1 MTEGLPDTVRMRRLW
16 LAVAMG
22 VLFWWLARRLPF
34 DGDAQPAAAAAVL
47 GVTALTITCWLTLAL
62 PIGAAS
68 LLPVALLPLLGAVP
82 METIVRAYGH
92 PILWLFGGGFVLA
105 QAIERWGLHRRL
117 ALRVVGIVGP
127 HPRRL
132 VLGVFLCATGISLWI
147 SNTSVALMLLPIGWA
162 IVDRTTAGGQLTPA
176 AARNF
181 GACVM
186 LAIAYGASVGGMGT
200 PIGTAPNAL
209 FFINYQSL
217 VQQGAPPVTFLQWMV
232 AFVPY
237 VVALAVVFSV
247 LLTTV
252 VLPLPRGRLAGG
264 DSMLQEAKALGPMT
278 VAERR
283 VAWLFGTAIV
293 LWVTRADARLA
304 EDFVVRGWA
313 YWLRPAGARGE
324 FVPDGVVAVAVAI
337 AAFVIPAGGD
347 AGAGKRLMD
356 WETARKL
363 PFDILFLLGGSMAL
377 ADAFEPTGLS
387 RSFGALLAPL
397 VGHVHPLLLITVLCA
412 AILLLSEVASNTA
425 IAALFLPILKQG
437 AIAAHLDPRLLLL
450 PATLAASCGF
460 MLPIATPPNTIVFAT
475 GRIGIGQMLRA
486 GLVLD
491 VLAIAMLVLVFWFWA
506 LPCLGVDPEVAPPWL
521 R

>member
-1 MTEGLPDTVRMRRLW
+1 VSEGLPDTVRARWLW
-16 LAVAMG
+16 FAIAIG
-22 VLFWWLARRLPF
+22 VLCWWLGGRLPF
-34 DGDAQPAAAAAVL
+34 DADARPAAAAAVL
-47 GVTALTITCWLTLAL
+47 GVTALTITCWLTMAL

-68 LLPVALLPLLGAVP
+68 LLPVALLPLFGAVP
-82 METIVRAYGH
+82 METIVRGYGH

-127 HPRRL
+127 HPRRI

-162 IVDRTTAGGQLTPA
+162 IVDRTIAGGQLSPA

-181 GACVM
+181 GAAVM
-186 LAIAYGASVGGMGT
+186 LAIAYGASIGGMGT

-217 VQQGAPPVTFLQWMV
+217 VQQGAPPVTFLQWMI

-237 VVALAVVFSV
+237 VLVLTVVFSV
-247 LLTTV
+247 LLTAV

-264 DSMLQEAKALGPMT
+264 DAMLHEAKTLGPMT
-278 VAERR
+278 VPERR
-283 VAWLFGTAIV
+283 VACLFAAAVV

-304 EDFVVRGWA
+304 EDFVLRGWA
-313 YWLRPAGARGE
+313 HWLLGARSE
-324 FVPDGVVAVAVAI
+324 FVPDGVVAVVVAI
-337 AAFVIPAGGD
+337 AAFVIPAGGG
-347 AGAGKRLMD
+347 AGAGKRIMD

-397 VGHVHPLLLITVLCA
+397 VGHVHPLLLITVLTT

-460 MLPIATPPNTIVFAT
+460 MLPIATPPNTIVFAS
-475 GRIGIGQMLRA
+475 GHISIGQMLRA

-491 VLAIAMLVLVFWFWA
+491 VLAIGLLVLVFWFWA
-506 LPCLGVDPEVAPPWL
+506 LPCLGVDPDVAPPWL